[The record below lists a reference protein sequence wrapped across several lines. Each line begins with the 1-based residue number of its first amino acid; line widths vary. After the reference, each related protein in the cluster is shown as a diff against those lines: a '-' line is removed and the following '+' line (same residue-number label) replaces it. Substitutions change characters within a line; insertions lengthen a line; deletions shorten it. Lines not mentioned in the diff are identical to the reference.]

1 MNENLKEY
9 IGFKLDDIMPLL
21 LLNETRYK
29 IIEVWDNK
37 KTKMGN
43 DKRIINIK
51 NNGIVEIYIAYF

>member
-1 MNENLKEY
+1 MNIDFKEY
-9 IGFKLDDIMPLL
+9 IGFLL
-21 LLNETRYK
+21 EDLESILIKDEIKYK

-51 NNGIVEIYIAYF
+51 NKEIIEIYIAYF

>member
-1 MNENLKEY
+1 MDKYLKEY

-21 LLNETRYK
+21 LLHETKYK

-43 DKRIINIK
+43 EKRIINIK
-51 NNGIVEIYIAYF
+51 NNEIVEIYIAYF